1 MRLAL
6 LACLAL
12 LAPARGSARG
22 SARAPDDF
30 DLVALAP
37 GVHAVVRREPAG
49 FLFESNAMFVV
60 GEGGVLVVDA
70 QSHPAAARA
79 TIAAIRRVT
88 DRPVRWLVNT
98 HWHDDHV
105 GGNATY
111 ASAFPGLEIIG
122 HVTSRA
128 KMEGEGLANHR
139 ALHANLA
146 AGKARLR
153 ESLVSGRG
161 ADGQPLDDE
170 QRASLAN
177 DTLLVDAYATVPA
190 DSVPP
195 GPTRTVD
202 TRLALDIGGR
212 RVEIHHLGRAHT
224 PSDLVV
230 WLPDERVVAAG
241 DLVVW
246 PVPLFGSTS
255 YPREYAATLDR
266 LFALGA
272 TTMLPGHG
280 PVMRDDAYARLV
292 QRTARSLVRQVDSLA
307 ARGAPLEQVR
317 TAVDLS
323 AERREIAG
331 ASRVRQRLFDAYVAA
346 PGIARA
352 YAGATGRN

>member
-1 MRLAL
+1 MRPLLLAL
-6 LACLAL
+6 LAFAG
-12 LAPARGSARG
+12 PSTRG
-22 SARAPDDF
+22 PDDF
-30 DLVALAP
+30 DDVTLAP
-37 GVHAVVRREPAG
+37 GVHAIVRREPAG
-49 FLFESNAMFVV
+49 LLFESNAVFIV
-60 GEGGVLVVDA
+60 GERGVLVVDA

-79 TIAAIRRVT
+79 TMAAIRRAT

-111 ASAFPGLEIIG
+111 LAAFPGLEIIG

-128 KMEGEGLANHR
+128 KMEGEGFANHR

-146 AGKARLR
+146 GGKARLR
-153 ESLVSGRG
+153 EMLVTGRG
-161 ADGQPLDDE
+161 GDGQPLDDE

-202 TRLALDIGGR
+202 GLLTLDLGGR
-212 RVEIHHLGRAHT
+212 RVEIRHLGRAHT

-230 WLPDERVVAAG
+230 WLPDERILASG

-266 LFALGA
+266 MLALGA
-272 TTMLPGHG
+272 TTIVPGHG

-292 QRTARSLVRQVDSLA
+292 ERTARSLTRQVDSLV
-307 ARGAPLEQVR
+307 ARGMTLEQVR
-317 TAVDLS
+317 AAVDLS
-323 AERREIAG
+323 AERAAIAG
-331 ASRVRQRLFDAYVAA
+331 ESRVRQRLFDSFVLA
-346 PGIARA
+346 PGVARA
-352 YAGATGRN
+352 FATASGGP